1 MCVIF
6 CNLNHKTSTFV
17 KFTLLLMLRK
27 ARKSSFVSNGSGH
40 WDSLGR
46 SLPLH
51 LHTQKESSF
60 FFSTKTNTRWWL
72 RRRAVPALQ
81 AAPATATIFLVAPT
95 RSAACLV
102 LACKGRVP
110 TRQALPH
117 QTPNQAAEK
126 ESQNHPLLDFSYCS
140 SGLVLIVASLY
151 YYFFSLFFSLS
162 VPSKSTR
169 RGKAWILLHEIC
181 LRLSELE
188 MAMFRCSVCVICVG
202 LCCVTLPD
210 LPCQDSHSLM
220 RHKKSANW
228 PTWRGFYHG
237 GCQSDLSN
245 HLARFLE
252 WFIGSVSCVI
262 DEENIRG
269 LAGPA
274 LIGLPI

>member
-1 MCVIF
+1 
-6 CNLNHKTSTFV
+6 
-17 KFTLLLMLRK
+17 MLRK

-46 SLPLH
+46 PLPLH

-81 AAPATATIFLVAPT
+81 ATPATATIFLVAPT

-140 SGLVLIVASLY
+140 SGLVLVVASLY
-151 YYFFSLFFSLS
+151 YYFFSLFFS
-162 VPSKSTR
+162 
-169 RGKAWILLHEIC
+169 
-181 LRLSELE
+181 
-188 MAMFRCSVCVICVG
+188 SVCPVQVDAPRQG
-202 LCCVTLPD
+202 MDSAPRDLFTALEAGDGDVSMLCLCHLCGVVLCH
-210 LPCQDSHSLM
+210 L
-220 RHKKSANW
+220 
-228 PTWRGFYHG
+228 TW
-237 GCQSDLSN
+237 
-245 HLARFLE
+245 
-252 WFIGSVSCVI
+252 
-262 DEENIRG
+262 
-269 LAGPA
+269 PA
-274 LIGLPI
+274 LSRLAQFDEAQKIGKLANLEGILSRRLPKRSV